1 MFFNKFKKGQF
12 GFRIV
17 TDHAECINIILH
29 MHSTIKNMPTGNS
42 VGAST
47 CILDLLIYF
56 STKTTKNSFPF
67 VILINP

>member
-56 STKTTKNSFPF
+56 PQRQQKTHFRLSF
-67 VILINP
+67 

>member
-17 TDHAECINIILH
+17 TSHAY
-29 MHSTIKNMPTGNS
+29 STIKTMLTGNS